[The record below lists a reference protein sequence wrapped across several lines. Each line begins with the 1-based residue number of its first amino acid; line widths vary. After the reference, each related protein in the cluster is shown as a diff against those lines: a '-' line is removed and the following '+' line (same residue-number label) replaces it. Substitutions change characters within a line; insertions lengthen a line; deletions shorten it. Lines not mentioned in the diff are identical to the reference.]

1 MAASDAVPVPRKGVA
16 YRATFP
22 ILDADGDLVTG
33 AASLDSEVSKDGGT
47 FTDCTNEATEIAT
60 SSGMYY
66 LDLTATE
73 MTADT
78 VAIIVKTSTSGA
90 KTTPIVI
97 YPEEAGDVRSDVVQ
111 LSGDSTAADN
121 AEAFFDGTG
130 YAGTNNTIPTVTN
143 VTNMVT
149 ANTTQISGD
158 SVAADNAESFFDGT
172 GYAGTNNT
180 IPTVTSVTNI
190 VTANATQISGDSTAA
205 DNLESAFDGT
215 GGVTLSV
222 TLGTNAIP
230 AAAIATDAITAA
242 KIAADAIGASEL
254 ATDAV
259 TEIVT
264 GVLTTQMTE
273 AYNTDGTA
281 PTLAQALFLLI
292 SALTEF
298 SISGTTITCKKL
310 DGSTTSMTFTLDSSS
325 SPTSRTRAS

>member
-310 DGSTTSMTFTLDSSS
+310 DGSTTSMTFTLDSSTA
-325 SPTSRTRAS
+325 PTSRTRAS